1 MNWNRLPK
9 TRSEPIRGARTCIR
23 PPWMVEVQVLQ
34 EQKTCL
40 AGDGL
45 RQAISVHVSPYLW
58 GSSGNIA
65 AFCVVRQPGYFTGT
79 LAI

>member
-9 TRSEPIRGARTCIR
+9 TRSEPIRGARTCI
-23 PPWMVEVQVLQ
+23 
-34 EQKTCL
+34 L

-58 GSSGNIA
+58 GSSEA
-65 AFCVVRQPGYFTGT
+65 APAFVK
-79 LAI
+79 ISH